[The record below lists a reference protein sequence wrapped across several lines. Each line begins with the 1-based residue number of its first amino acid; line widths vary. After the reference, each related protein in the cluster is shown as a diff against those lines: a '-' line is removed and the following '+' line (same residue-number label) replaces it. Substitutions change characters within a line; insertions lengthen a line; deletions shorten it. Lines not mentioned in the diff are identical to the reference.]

1 MELATRDKDM
11 IDHDGT
17 CSFCGHSLS
26 HDLPVIIGD
35 WNIDPSGV
43 TTFKGKRI
51 PLTAQE
57 NEVLFVIAK
66 SRGRA
71 VNIPSIEIRIGF
83 EGYGNVIHT
92 QISRVRKKMEA
103 VAGFNTIETVPY
115 RGYRW
120 AV

>member
-1 MELATRDKDM
+1 M

-17 CSFCGHSLS
+17 CSHCGHSLS
-26 HDLPVIIGD
+26 HDLPVVIGD

-43 TTFKGKRI
+43 TTFKGQRI

-66 SRGRA
+66 ARGKA
-71 VNIPSIEIRIGF
+71 VNNLSIEIRIGF
-83 EGYGNVIHT
+83 EGDSNIVT
-92 QISRVRKKMEA
+92 TTISRVRKKMEA

-120 AV
+120 KV

>member
-1 MELATRDKDM
+1 M

-17 CSFCGHSLS
+17 CSHCGHSLS

-43 TTFKGKRI
+43 TTFKGERVR
-51 PLTAQE
+51 LMARE

-66 SRGRA
+66 ARGRA
-71 VNIPSIEIRIGF
+71 INIMSIEIRIGF
-83 EGYGNVIHT
+83 DGESNVIQSHVCR
-92 QISRVRKKMEA
+92 IRKKMIE
-103 VAGFNTIETVPY
+103 VAGFHTIESVSGC
-115 RGYRW
+115 GYRW